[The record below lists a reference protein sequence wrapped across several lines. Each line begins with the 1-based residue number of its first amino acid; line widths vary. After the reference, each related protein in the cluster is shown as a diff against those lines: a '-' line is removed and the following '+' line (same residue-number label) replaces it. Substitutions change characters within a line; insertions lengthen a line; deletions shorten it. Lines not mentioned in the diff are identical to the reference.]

1 MNPKRLPHCG
11 RCDGPFVWTESL
23 TSTQNVK
30 KLFMSHDQL
39 SNLIATASIGLAPP
53 LANDSPQATALAE
66 FPHHAR
72 DGHSLLRR
80 PARGPH
86 GTQVKRQRFLGPCSV
101 YLLVHQQDRRFKIGL
116 SQRPLAR
123 AQHLPEAPC
132 IDWRSSI
139 QVVFPSQGRAS
150 QIEHMLHKA
159 LAGFRLDLAAIHRT
173 SWDGST
179 EWFNQSGFRHAINL
193 LRVTPTAGDLSSL
206 VRMLPLDQRV
216 LADRSE
222 RKWQEANHPNE
233 GKDAL
238 TLIQER
244 HQQAAEHNRQQLVV
258 IAEMLTVLSWS
269 LRIDIQK
276 CQERPTPLPA
286 MVRVHGLKDDWSEAM
301 MKARFEVLDS
311 ERWALRTGDAKPKPQ
326 VTPLVRLIRYSSTSP
341 EALELVVND
350 LKVIG
355 RLPGG
360 HDVVAQWKALCQRL
374 T

>member
-1 MNPKRLPHCG
+1 
-11 RCDGPFVWTESL
+11 
-23 TSTQNVK
+23 
-30 KLFMSHDQL
+30 MSHDQL
-39 SNLIATASIGLAPP
+39 SNPIATASIGLAPP

-116 SQRPLAR
+116 SQSPLAR

-139 QVVFPSQGRAS
+139 QVVFPNQSRAS
-150 QIEHMLHKA
+150 QIERMLHKA
-159 LAGFRLDLAAIHRT
+159 LAGFRLDLTASYRT

-206 VRMLPLDQRV
+206 ARMLPLDQRV

-244 HQQAAEHNRQQLVV
+244 HQQATEHNRQQLVV

-269 LRIDIQK
+269 LRIEIQK

-286 MVRVHGLKDDWSEAM
+286 MVRIHGLKDDWSEAM